1 MTTDLASRLGSDA
14 RSANAFVAVSARA
27 RLASDKT
34 LVAIETAGFACVIAV
49 LAWAPRTL
57 DLALPAA
64 AIGALG
70 LWGVIDH
77 MRQSRRRTFRPLRKL
92 LSGFQ
97 TLIAAAGIAAAIATG
112 YAIIGRLMGTWVL

>member
-1 MTTDLASRLGSDA
+1 MIADFASGPRPDA
-14 RSANAFVAVSARA
+14 RSTNAFVAVGERA
-27 RLASDKT
+27 RLASDKA
-34 LVAIETAGFACVIAV
+34 LVAIEAVGFACVIAV

-77 MRQSRRRTFRPLRKL
+77 MREARRRMPRPLRRL

-97 TLIAAAGIAAAIATG
+97 RLIAAAGIAAAIATG
-112 YAIIGRLMGTWVL
+112 YALIGRLMGTWVF

>member
-1 MTTDLASRLGSDA
+1 MIADFAGRPRSFAAST
-14 RSANAFVAVSARA
+14 NAFVAVGERA

-34 LVAIETAGFACVIAV
+34 LVAVESAGFACALAV
-49 LAWAPRTL
+49 LAWAPHNL
-57 DLALPAA
+57 DFALPAV

-77 MRQSRRRTFRPLRKL
+77 MREARRRMFKPFRRL

-97 TLIAAAGIAAAIATG
+97 TLIAAGGIAAAIATG

>member
-1 MTTDLASRLGSDA
+1 MIADFAGRPRSFAAST
-14 RSANAFVAVSARA
+14 NAFVAVGERA

-34 LVAIETAGFACVIAV
+34 LVAIEAAGFVLV
-49 LAWAPRTL
+49 LAVIGWAPHSL
-57 DLALPAA
+57 ELALPGV

-77 MRQSRRRTFRPLRKL
+77 MREARRRMFKPLRKL

-97 TLIAAAGIAAAIATG
+97 SLVAAAGIAATLAAG
-112 YAIIGRLMGTWVL
+112 YALLGHIMGTWVF

>member
-1 MTTDLASRLGSDA
+1 MIADFAGRPRSFAAST
-14 RSANAFVAVSARA
+14 NAFVAVGERA

-34 LVAIETAGFACVIAV
+34 LVAVESAGFACALAV
-49 LAWAPRTL
+49 LAWAPQNL
-57 DLALPAA
+57 DFALPAV

-77 MRQSRRRTFRPLRKL
+77 MREARRRMFKPLRRL

-97 TLIAAAGIAAAIATG
+97 TLIAAGGIAAAIATG